1 MDLEKFKSL
10 DYGTKPSTS
19 KYEAVDVDIDPN
31 LILKDWGNAYA
42 SDMRRR
48 NPLKFE
54 NTELSL
60 SDGVIPLNGEIVFKY
75 FANLLQIR
83 VDYVNDNC
91 KVWRQAKR
99 LAMPAW
105 IQFVISEVGLAYD
118 RDRGLKFQPNMKLP
132 DDLKLSISDMLII
145 STALLTFSVDGKPF
159 FTDAFPRKLEGDIEM
174 MSQALIGSF
183 VKGNDSRTA
192 PVISY
197 VTAFLGFTLRKEAE
211 MRMLYRVTY
220 DDVEFI
226 RSMLITD
233 EKVLE

>member
-19 KYEAVDVDIDPN
+19 KYEAVDVDINPD
-31 LILKDWGNAYA
+31 LILKDWGDAYA
-42 SDMRRR
+42 RDMERR
-48 NPLKFE
+48 NVKKYEGTRINLSSGEVPL
-54 NTELSL
+54 
-60 SDGVIPLNGEIVFKY
+60 DGDLVFKY
-75 FANLLQIR
+75 FANLLKIR
-83 VDYVNDNC
+83 VDYVNDEC
-91 KVWRQAKR
+91 HVWRQAKR

-118 RDRGLKFQPNMKLP
+118 RDRGLKFVPHLELNKKYVIP
-132 DDLKLSISDMLII
+132 IDDMLLI
-145 STALLTFSVDGKPF
+145 SVALLSFSNDGKPF
-159 FTDAFPRKLEGDIEM
+159 FTDAFPRKPEGDIDL
-174 MSQALIGSF
+174 MSQALIESF
-183 VKGNDSRTA
+183 VRGNDAHTA

-211 MRMLYRVTY
+211 LRMLYRITY

-226 RSMLITD
+226 RSMLVTD

>member
-19 KYEAVDVDIDPN
+19 KYEAVDVDINPD
-31 LILKDWGNAYA
+31 LILKDWGDAYA
-42 SDMRRR
+42 RDMERR
-48 NPLKFE
+48 NVKKYEGTRINLSSGEVPL
-54 NTELSL
+54 
-60 SDGVIPLNGEIVFKY
+60 DGDLVFKY
-75 FANLLQIR
+75 FANLLKIR
-83 VDYVNDNC
+83 VDYVNDEC
-91 KVWRQAKR
+91 HVWRQAKR

-118 RDRGLKFQPNMKLP
+118 RDRGLKFVPHLELNKKYVMP
-132 DDLKLSISDMLII
+132 IDDMLLI
-145 STALLTFSVDGKPF
+145 SVALLSFSNDGKPF
-159 FTDAFPRKLEGDIEM
+159 FTDAFPRKPEGDIDL
-174 MSQALIGSF
+174 MSQALIESF
-183 VKGNDSRTA
+183 VRGNDAHTA

-211 MRMLYRVTY
+211 LRMLYRITY

-226 RSMLITD
+226 RSMLVTD